1 MNLVFTTIEQ
11 GLIYTI
17 LGIGVYLTYKILD
30 IADLSVDST
39 FPFGALLFA
48 KLVTLGI
55 NPILGTVGTFVLG
68 SLTGLLAALL
78 CIKLKIK
85 PLLAGILNM
94 TILYSINLRINGKAN
109 VPLSGS
115 KVIFDYINVGN
126 KYLDRII
133 IMVII
138 VAIVKILVDW
148 YLQTESGYML
158 VATGDNKSLVRSL
171 GESANKY
178 IVIGLMLSNGLVA
191 LSGALLAQSQKFA
204 DMQMGPGTI
213 VIALASIIIGDTIFR
228 YRNIKG
234 TTRVLMGAIIY
245 KAINAIALEAGL
257 QPSDFKMVTG
267 VIVVLFI
274 AYNNGYANWQIK
286 KSSKERS
293 NAKN

>member
-1 MNLVFTTIEQ
+1 MNLIFTTIEQ

-48 KLVTLGI
+48 KFATMGVD
-55 NPILGTVGTFVLG
+55 PILGTIGTFVIG
-68 SLTGLLAALL
+68 TLTGLTAALL

-94 TILYSINLRINGKAN
+94 TIFYSINLRLNGRAN

-115 KVIFDYINVGN
+115 KVVFDYFTTGN
-126 KYLDRII
+126 KYIDRII
-133 IMVII
+133 VMVVI
-138 VAIVKILVDW
+138 VAVVKILVDK
-148 YLQTESGYML
+148 YLRTESGYML
-158 VATGDNKSLVRSL
+158 VATGDNKALVRSL
-171 GESANKY
+171 GESADKY
-178 IVIGLMLSNGLVA
+178 IIIGLMLSNGLVS
-191 LSGALLAQSQKFA
+191 LSGALLTQSQKFA

-267 VIVVLFI
+267 IIVVLFI
-274 AYNNGYANWQIK
+274 AYNNGYAHWQIK
-286 KSSKERS
+286 KRSKERI
-293 NAKN
+293 

>member
-1 MNLVFTTIEQ
+1 NLIYTTIEQ

-17 LGIGVYLTYKILD
+17 LGIGVYLTYKVLD

-48 KLVTLGI
+48 RFATMGLD
-55 NPILGTVGTFVLG
+55 PIIGTIGTFALGT
-68 SLTGLLAALL
+68 LTGLLAALL

-109 VPLSGS
+109 VPLGR
-115 KVIFDYINVGN
+115 VDTIFDYFTVGN
-126 KYLDRII
+126 KYWDRII
-133 IMVII
+133 VMILI
-138 VAIVKILVDW
+138 VVVVKILVDK
-148 YLQTESGYML
+148 YLRTESGYML
-158 VATGDNKSLVRSL
+158 VATGDNKALVRSL

-178 IVIGLMLSNGLVA
+178 IIIGLMLSNGLVA
-191 LSGALLAQSQKFA
+191 LSGALLSQSQKFA

-213 VIALASIIIGDTIFR
+213 VIALASIIIGETIFR
-228 YRNIKG
+228 YRSIRG

-245 KAINAIALEAGL
+245 KLINAIALEAGL

-267 VIVVLFI
+267 IIVVLFI

-286 KSSKERS
+286 KLSKGRL
-293 NAKN
+293 

>member
-1 MNLVFTTIEQ
+1 MNLIFTTIEQ

-48 KLVTLGI
+48 KFATMGVD
-55 NPILGTVGTFVLG
+55 PILGTIGTFVIG
-68 SLTGLLAALL
+68 TLTGLTAALL

-94 TILYSINLRINGKAN
+94 TIFYSINLRLNGRAN

-115 KVIFDYINVGN
+115 KVVFDYFTTGN
-126 KYLDRII
+126 KYIDRII
-133 IMVII
+133 VMVAI
-138 VAIVKILVDW
+138 VAIVKILVDK
-148 YLQTESGYML
+148 YLRTESGYML
-158 VATGDNKSLVRSL
+158 VATGDNKALVRSL
-171 GESANKY
+171 GESADKY
-178 IVIGLMLSNGLVA
+178 IIIGLMLSNGLVS
-191 LSGALLAQSQKFA
+191 LSGALLTQSQKFA

-267 VIVVLFI
+267 IIVVLFI
-274 AYNNGYANWQIK
+274 AYNNGYAHWQIK
-286 KSSKERS
+286 KRSKERI
-293 NAKN
+293 

>member
-11 GLIYTI
+11 GLIYAI

-48 KLVTLGI
+48 KLATIGL
-55 NPILGTVGTFVLG
+55 NPIIGTVGTFLLG
-68 SLTGLLAALL
+68 TLTGLLAALL

-115 KVIFDYINVGN
+115 KVIFDYISVGN

-133 IMVII
+133 IMVVI
-138 VAIVKILVDW
+138 VAIVKILIDW
-148 YLQTESGYML
+148 YLKTESGYML

-178 IVIGLMLSNGLVA
+178 IIIGLMLSNGLVA
-191 LSGALLAQSQKFA
+191 LSGSLLSQSQKFA

-228 YRNIKG
+228 YRDIKG
-234 TTRVLMGAIIY
+234 TTRVIMGAIIY

-267 VIVVLFI
+267 IIVVLFI
-274 AYNNGYANWQIK
+274 AYNNGYASWQAK

-293 NAKN
+293 NVKN

>member
-1 MNLVFTTIEQ
+1 LNLIYTTIEQ

-17 LGIGVYLTYKILD
+17 LGIGVYLTYKVLD

-48 KLVTLGI
+48 KLATMGI
-55 NPILGTVGTFVLG
+55 DPIVGTIGTFVLG
-68 SLTGLLAALL
+68 TLTGLLAALL
-78 CIKLKIK
+78 CIGLKIK

-115 KVIFDYINVGN
+115 KVIFDYFSFGN
-126 KYLDRII
+126 KYIDRII
-133 IMVII
+133 VMIVI
-138 VAIVKILVDW
+138 VAIVKFLVDRF
-148 YLQTESGYML
+148 LKTESGYML

-171 GESANKY
+171 GESSNKY
-178 IVIGLMLSNGLVA
+178 IIIGLMLSNGLVA
-191 LSGALLAQSQKFA
+191 LSGALLTQSQKFA

-228 YRNIKG
+228 YRNLRG
-234 TTRVLMGAIIY
+234 TTRVLIGAIIY
-245 KAINAIALEAGL
+245 KAINALALEAGL

-267 VIVVLFI
+267 IIVVLFI

-286 KSSKERS
+286 KRSKERI
-293 NAKN
+293 

>member
-1 MNLVFTTIEQ
+1 MNLIFTTIEQ

-48 KLVTLGI
+48 KFATMGVD
-55 NPILGTVGTFVLG
+55 PILGTIGTFVIG
-68 SLTGLLAALL
+68 TLTGLTAALL

-94 TILYSINLRINGKAN
+94 TIFYSINLRLNGRAN

-115 KVIFDYINVGN
+115 KVVFDYFTTGN
-126 KYLDRII
+126 KYIDRII
-133 IMVII
+133 VMVAI
-138 VAIVKILVDW
+138 VSIVKILVDK
-148 YLQTESGYML
+148 YLRTESGYML
-158 VATGDNKSLVRSL
+158 VATGDNKALVRSL
-171 GESANKY
+171 GESADKY
-178 IVIGLMLSNGLVA
+178 IIIGLMLSNGLVS
-191 LSGALLAQSQKFA
+191 LSGALLTQSQKFA

-267 VIVVLFI
+267 IIVVLFI
-274 AYNNGYANWQIK
+274 AYNNGYAHWQIK
-286 KSSKERS
+286 KRSKERI
-293 NAKN
+293 